1 MRHRTNTTASIIN
14 NHENNL
20 NQILGAIST
29 FANAAAQAE
38 ANAACNNILQAM
50 EGYEKASRNLEI
62 ARGNNDQSG
71 INFYTACISSFRR
84 QIDIL
89 SQNIENSSS

>member
-1 MRHRTNTTASIIN
+1 MRHRTNTTASITN

-29 FANAAAQAE
+29 FANATAQAE
-38 ANAACNNILQAM
+38 ANAACNDVLQAM

-71 INFYTACISSFRR
+71 INFYAACTNSFRR
-84 QIDIL
+84 QIEIL
-89 SQNIENSSS
+89 SQNIVNSSS